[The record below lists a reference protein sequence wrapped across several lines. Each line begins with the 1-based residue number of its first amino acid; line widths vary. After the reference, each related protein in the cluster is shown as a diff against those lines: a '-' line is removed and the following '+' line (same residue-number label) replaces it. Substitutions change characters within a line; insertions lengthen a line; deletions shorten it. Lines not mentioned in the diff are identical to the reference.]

1 MSTVKTRKEWF
12 NLLKDLANLNSL
24 KRSNLVQVRNPL
36 EQYDK
41 ELSEEEKTFDN
52 LFEKA
57 KSSLHDAG
65 IDLQMEG
72 YSDPMKVD
80 IVFLTA
86 SNETI
91 ISAMKKVCYDAQF
104 LSKNQMDFR
113 LLMLIAGTLISAE
126 EYELASKSLNL
137 VKSNWQ
143 NLKLVG
149 LRIEARDLADLIS
162 GVLVKIQEE
171 LYPEEEKVGRMHI
184 MKNEI
189 MQIAFSE
196 KREER
201 EAMWAYVEIK
211 KRNPQMIETFELML
225 EISRLMREAEML

>member
-1 MSTVKTRKEWF
+1 MSTVKTREEWF
-12 NLLKDLANLNSL
+12 NLLKNLANLNSL

-36 EQYDK
+36 EQYDEK
-41 ELSEEEKTFDN
+41 LSEEEKTFDN

-57 KSSLHDAG
+57 KSSLYDAG

-72 YSDPMKVD
+72 YTDAMKVD
-80 IVFLTA
+80 VVFLTA

-91 ISAMKKVCYDAQF
+91 LSAMKNASKDSQF
-104 LSKNQMDFR
+104 LSNNQMDFR

-126 EYELASKSLNL
+126 EYELASKPLNL
-137 VKSNWQ
+137 LKSNWQ
-143 NLKLVG
+143 NLELVG
-149 LRIEARDLADLIS
+149 LRNEAKDLADLIS

-189 MQIAFSE
+189 VQIIFS
-196 KREER
+196 KTKEER
-201 EAMWAYVEIK
+201 ETLSAYAESK
-211 KRNPQMIETFELML
+211 KKNPKMIETLELML
-225 EISRLMREAEML
+225 EISSLMRKAEN

>member
-1 MSTVKTRKEWF
+1 MSTVKTREEWL

-24 KRSNLVQVRNPL
+24 KRSNLVQVINPL
-36 EQYDK
+36 EQYDE

-65 IDLQMEG
+65 IDLQMES
-72 YSDPMKVD
+72 YTDAMKVD
-80 IVFLTA
+80 VVFLTA

-91 ISAMKKVCYDAQF
+91 LSAMKKACDDAQF

-113 LLMLIAGTLISAE
+113 FLMLLVETMVAAE
-126 EYELASKSLNL
+126 EYEQASKPLNVLKNNLQSLE
-137 VKSNWQ
+137 
-143 NLKLVG
+143 LVG
-149 LRIEARDLADLIS
+149 LRIEARYLADLIS
-162 GVLVKIQEE
+162 GVLVKIQKE
-171 LYPEEEKVGRMHI
+171 LYPEEEKAGRMHI

-196 KREER
+196 TREER
-201 EAMWAYVEIK
+201 EAMWTYAEMK
-211 KRNPQMIETFELML
+211 KRKPQMIEAFELML
-225 EISRLMREAEML
+225 EISRLMREAEM

>member
-36 EQYDK
+36 EQYDE

-91 ISAMKKVCYDAQF
+91 VSAMKKVCDDAQF

-113 LLMLIAGTLISAE
+113 LLMLIAGTLISSE
-126 EYELASKSLNL
+126 EYELASKPLNL

-162 GVLVKIQEE
+162 GVLVK
-171 LYPEEEKVGRMHI
+171 Y
-184 MKNEI
+184 
-189 MQIAFSE
+189 
-196 KREER
+196 KRNS
-201 EAMWAYVEIK
+201 ILKK
-211 KRNPQMIETFELML
+211 KR
-225 EISRLMREAEML
+225 